1 MSVRVTVLHGGL
13 GCRTY
18 HVPPTSAVRGVK
30 ELLHADTRVPEGEQQ
45 LWHRNRE
52 LPDWTKV
59 GDLLNSDSCDIF
71 LNLQS
76 KGLKGGGRFGQTTPP
91 LVDFLKDILR
101 RYPEGGQILKELIQ
115 NAEDAG
121 ATEVKFLYDETKYGT
136 ETLWSKEMEQYQGSA
151 LYVYNNAVFT
161 PEDWHGIQEIARSR
175 KKDDPLKVGRFG
187 IGFNSVYHITDVP
200 CIFSG
205 DQIGILDPHQALF
218 GPQESGQC
226 WNLKADSKEINE
238 LADQFS
244 PFVGIFGSTKET
256 FKKGNFP
263 GTFFRFPLRL
273 QPSQL
278 SSNLYNKQKVL
289 ELFESFRADAD
300 TVLLFLKSV
309 QDISL
314 HIREADGTERL
325 VFRVTASEN
334 KGLKHERPNSIKILG
349 TAISNY
355 CKKVP
360 SNSITC
366 VTYHI
371 NIALEDESTK
381 DAQKTSWLVC
391 NSVGGRGICNEL
403 DCLADDLKFIP
414 TIGIAMPLS
423 NSEEEKGAASDFS
436 GKAFCFLPLPPGE
449 ESQTGLPVHISG
461 FFGLTDNRRS
471 IKWRELDQWRDPSAV
486 WNELLVTHV
495 VPKVYATLILDS
507 VKRLETERNSDFPWS
522 VEVIYKL
529 WPDLNKVRVHWQP
542 ILEPLFKE
550 LFQHAVLYSASK
562 HWVKLEQAYF
572 SELDESL
579 ESTKAVLN
587 YLQSSGKQVV
597 RVPANITSALQLA
610 AGSAKPLKKVTPAL
624 VRQVLRKSGPTGS
637 ADEKIHL
644 LEFVLSDETYSE
656 LLGLE
661 LLPLQN
667 GSFIPFSSSVAE
679 QDAVYITSEDYPR
692 SLFPGLEG
700 RLILDDLKPQV
711 LASLKEAAQ
720 TRGRPCTQLQLLNQ
734 ERFARLIKEVMN
746 ALWPGRDL
754 VVPWYPLAEDRDH
767 PPIAWLKMVWKNL
780 YIHFSEDL
788 TLFDEMPLI
797 PKAPLEEGQTF
808 VELIRLRIPSSVILD
823 DESEAQ
829 LPEFLA
835 DIVQKLGGIV
845 LKKLDASV
853 QHPLLKK
860 YVHSPLPSALLQIM
874 ERMSLQK
881 LCNQVASLL
890 PTHKDALRR
899 FLASLTNIGEKERRL
914 IQELTIFKKMNH
926 SSDEGNSSF
935 TRLKGGKVLH
945 PTAKLPPG
953 LRLST
958 LVIDSTDEA
967 TVRLVNMLKVEQLK
981 STSCLRLILKDIENA
996 FYTREETTKLMLW
1009 ILENLSSLKN
1019 ENSSVI
1025 EWLAPLKFIPI
1036 SQEKVVAAGELFDP
1050 DVEVLRDLFYA
1061 EEDKCFPPTIFTSSL
1076 DILHSLRQI
1085 GLKHEAGLKE
1095 KDIIQVA
1102 HKIEDLQGCSSPN
1115 HDALLRKA
1123 KTLLLV
1129 LNRNHSLVQLPETK
1143 ATLKKSQ
1150 WVPACKE
1157 RPPNYPGSLVWK
1169 GDLCNLCSPP
1179 EMADVAHAIL
1189 VGSSIPLVEGVHAN
1203 LEKALG
1209 ISTKP
1214 SIAAV
1219 LKHFKVVV
1227 DWHSSKTFSDEDY
1240 YQFQHVLLEI
1250 YGFMHDHLDEGKDAF
1265 KALQFPWVWTG
1276 KKFCPLAQAV
1286 IKPIHDLDLQ
1296 PYLHSVPKTM
1306 AKFHQLFKACGSIEE
1321 LTSDHISMVIQKIYL
1336 KSDRDLSDEE
1346 SKQNLHLMLNIIRWL
1361 YSSQIPASLSTPVP
1375 VHYSKNPAK
1384 LIMKPIH
1391 ECCYCDIKVDDLNDL
1406 LEDAVEPIVLVHED
1420 IPMKTA
1426 EWLNVPCLST
1436 RLINP
1441 ENMGFE
1447 QSGQRE
1453 PLTVRI
1459 KNILEEYPS
1468 VSDIFKELLQNADDA
1483 NATECNFMIDMR
1495 RNMDIRENLL
1505 DPGMAACHGPALW
1518 SFNNSEFSDSDFV
1531 NITRL
1536 GESLKR
1542 GEVDKVGKFGLGFN
1556 SVYHITDIPII
1567 MSREFMIMF
1576 DPNINHLSKHIKD
1589 KSNPGIKINWSKQQK
1604 RLRKFPNQ
1612 FKPFIDVFGCQLPL
1626 TVEAPYSYKGTL
1638 FRLSFRTQQEA
1649 KLSEVSGTCYNT
1661 ADIYSL
1667 VDEFSLCGHRL
1678 IIFTQNVNS
1687 MHLKYLKIEE
1697 TNPALAQ
1704 DTVIIKKTL
1713 CSSKA
1718 LTAPTVSVLKEAA
1731 KLMKVGGGGS
1741 GRKIPSDPPKS
1752 ACILQITVEE
1762 FHHVFRR
1769 IADLQSPLFRGPE
1782 DDPAAF
1788 FEIAKSG
1795 QAKRPADELPQ
1806 KTVDSTTWLLCTCM
1820 DAGEAFKFSLNE
1832 SGRRLGLVPCGA
1844 VGVLLSETQD
1854 QKWSVKSHVG
1864 EVFCYLPLR
1873 IKTGLPVHING
1884 CFAVT
1889 SNRKEIW
1896 KTDTKGRWNTVFMRH
1911 VIVKA
1916 YLEALGVLRDM
1927 AVNGELQDYTYYA
1940 VWPDPDSVHDDFS
1953 IVCQGFYEDI
1963 AHGRG
1968 KEGTK
1973 VFSDGSTWVSMKNV
1987 RFLDDC
1993 LLQRPAI
2000 GPAAFK
2006 IFLKYLK
2013 KTGSKNLCAVELPSS
2028 VKSGFEA
2035 AGCRQILL
2043 ENTFSERQ
2051 FFSEV
2056 FFPNIRE
2063 IDAKLRDPLM
2073 HFVLN
2078 EKVEEFS
2085 GILRGTPCIPSSL
2098 EGHPLA
2104 LPSRLIHPEG
2114 RVAKLYDIKDGRFPY
2129 GSAQDYLN
2137 PIVLIKLV
2145 QLGMAKDDILWDDM
2159 IERTESVAEI
2169 NKSDHLAA
2177 CLRSSIL
2184 LNLIDEKLKIGDPR
2198 AKEFAAKYQTIPFLP
2213 FLTKPAGFSLEWKGS
2228 HFKAETM
2235 FAATDLYTA
2244 DHQDVVCLLRPIL
2257 NESSHSFKGC
2267 GSISLAVKGF
2277 LGLLKKPTVD
2287 LVMSQL
2293 KEVAKFSDGIT
2304 LYQENITN
2312 ACYKFLHEAMLQ
2324 NESTKTM
2331 IVEELKSC
2339 RFILVENVYVDSARV
2354 SFQLNF
2360 DAAPYLYQLPNKYK
2374 NNFRELF
2381 ENTGVRH
2388 SFTVEDFAL
2397 VLESINEE
2405 RQMQQMTEEN
2415 FQLCRRIISEG
2426 IWSLIREKK
2435 QEFCEKKYGEILL
2448 PDTNLALLPAK
2459 SLCYNDCPWIKVK
2472 DTKVNY
2478 CHADIPREVA
2488 VKLGAVPKR
2497 HKALERYASN
2507 VCFTTLGT
2515 EFGQKEK
2522 LTSRIKSILN
2532 AYPSEKE
2539 MLKELLQNADDAKAT
2554 EICFVFDPRH
2564 HPVDRIFDDKWAPLQ
2579 GPALCVYNN
2588 QPFTEDDVRGI
2599 QNLGKGTKEG
2609 NPCKTGQYGIGFN
2622 SVYHITDCPSFISG
2636 NDILCIFDPHARY
2649 APGATS
2655 VSPGRM
2661 FRDLD
2666 ADFRTQFSDV
2676 LDLYLGTHFKLDNCT
2691 MFRFPLRNGEM
2702 AQVSE
2707 ISSVP
2712 SSDRMVQNLLDKLR
2726 SDGAEL
2732 LMFLNHME
2740 KISICEIE
2748 KTTGD
2753 LNVLYSV
2760 RGKITDGDRL
2770 KRKQFHA
2777 SVIDSV
2783 TKKKQLKDIPVQQIT
2798 YTMDTEDSEGNLT
2811 TWLICNR
2818 SGFSSMD
2825 KVSKSVIS
2833 AHKNQDIT
2841 LFPRGGVA
2849 ACITHNYKKPHRAF
2863 CFLPLSLET
2872 GLPFHVNGHFALDS
2886 ARRNLWR
2893 DDNGV
2898 GVRSDWNNSLMT
2910 ALIAPAYV
2918 ELLIQLKKRYF
2929 PGTDP
2934 TVSVLQN
2941 TPAHVVK
2948 DTLKKFLSFFP
2959 VSRLDLQPDL
2969 YCLVKALYI
2978 CIHEDLKRLLPVVR
2992 APNMDGSDLH
3002 SAVVI
3007 TWINMSASNRTRP
3020 FFDNLL
3026 QDELQHLKN
3035 AEYNIT
3041 TRKTL
3046 AENVYRL
3053 KHLLLEIGFNLVY
3066 NCDETSHLY
3075 HCLVDAGIPV
3085 SYVTPADVRA
3095 FLMTFSSPDSSCHI
3109 GKLPCRLQ
3117 QTNLKLFHSL
3127 KLLVDYCFKDA
3138 EENEIGIEGLP
3149 LLITLDSVLQTFDA
3163 KRPKFLTTYHELIP
3177 SRKDLF
3183 MNTLYLRYSSIL
3195 LSCKVAKDFDI
3206 TSFADLLASV
3216 LPREYK
3222 TKNCT
3227 RWKENFASESWLK
3240 NAWHFVSESVG
3251 AKEEPEE
3258 MKPPFDVVLDT
3269 LKDWALLP
3277 GTKFTVSA
3285 NQLVVP
3291 EGDVLLPLSLMHIAV
3306 FPNGQSDKVF
3316 HALMK
3321 AGCIQLAL
3329 NKICSKDN
3337 VLVPHLSGHTANID
3351 NPLSILKAIHYM
3363 VQTSTFRTE
3372 KLAES
3377 DFEALLM
3384 YFNCNLSHLMSQD
3397 DMKILKSLPCYKS
3410 ISGRYMSIARFGAC
3424 YVLTKNIPAAEVE
3437 RWTQSSSSAFLEEKV
3452 HLKELYGFLG
3462 CVPVDDLEV
3471 YLRHLLPKVEN
3482 LSYDAKLEHL
3492 IYLKNRLSNIEESSE
3507 MKDQLFEKL
3516 EGLLIIHDATNR
3528 LKPAKHFYDRTVR
3541 VFEVML
3547 PEKMFIP
3554 SDFFKKLEQ
3563 LTKPKN
3569 QAAFQTSWVAFLRNI
3584 GLKHVLSQQQVL
3596 QFAKEVS
3603 MRANT
3608 ENWSKETL
3616 QTAVDVLLHH
3626 IFQER
3631 VDLLTGNFLKELS
3644 LVPFLCPERAPA
3656 EFVRFH
3662 PQYQEVN
3669 GTLPLIRFHGAQVN
3683 PKFKQSDVLQLL
3695 WTSCPILP
3703 EKATPLSIR
3712 EQEESSLGPQE
3723 QLEQVLTMLNVN
3735 LDPPLDKVIG
3745 NCRNICNITT
3755 LDEDMVKTR
3764 ARVLRSIYEFLSSE
3778 KREFRFQLRGVAFVM
3793 VEDGWKLLKPEEVVI
3808 NLEYEADFKPYLY
3821 KLPLE
3826 LGTFHQLFKLLGA
3839 EDVISTKQYAEVLS
3853 RIFKNS
3859 EGKQLDPNEMRTV
3872 KRVVS
3877 GLFKSLQNDSAKVR
3891 NDLESVR
3898 DLTLYLP
3905 GQDGRLVKSSVLVFD
3920 DAPHYK
3926 SRIQGNIGVQMLVDL
3941 SQCYLGKDHGFH
3953 TKLIML
3959 FPQKLRPRLL
3969 SSILEE
3975 QLDEETPKICQFG
3988 ALCSLQGRLQLLLS
4002 SEQFISGLIR
4012 IMKHENDNAFLAN
4025 EEKAV
4030 RLCKALREGLKVSCF
4045 EKLQTTLRVKGF
4057 NPIPHS
4063 KSETF
4068 AFLKRY
4074 GNAVILLYIQ
4084 HSDSKDINFLLAL
4097 AMTLKSAT
4105 DNLIS
4110 DTSYLIAM
4118 LGCNDIYRIS
4128 EKLDSLGVKYDSS
4141 EPSKLEL
4148 PMPGTPIPAEIHYT
4162 LLMDPMNVFYPGE
4175 YVGYLV
4181 DAEGGDIYGSYQPT
4195 YTYAIVVQEVE
4206 REDDAGSGFLGKFYQ
4221 IDIGYS
4227 EYKIVSSLD
4236 LYRFSRPDESSQGRD
4251 SAPSTPTSPTEFPV
4265 PGPRNIP
4272 PLFSGRES
4280 HKPAS
4285 SKHQSPKKVK
4295 ANLLPDVLREVTS
4308 VIEQA
4313 WKLPESERKKIIRR
4327 LYLKWHPDKNPENH
4341 DLATEVFKHLQNEIN
4356 RLEKQAFIDQNI
4368 DRASRR
4374 TFSTSASRYQ
4384 SDKYSFQ
4391 RFYTS
4396 WNQEATSHKSER
4408 QQRNQE
4414 KGPASAGQAYSQRF
4428 FVPPTFKSVGNPVE
4442 ARRWLR
4448 QARANF
4454 SAARNDL
4461 HKSANEWVC
4470 FKCYLAT
4477 KLALVAADYAVRGK
4491 SDKDVKPAALAQ
4503 KIEEYSQQ
4511 LEGLTNDVHTLE
4523 AYGVDS
4529 LKTRYPDLLPFP
4541 QIPNDRFTSEVAM
4554 RVMECTACIVIKL
4567 ENFIQQKGISRIT
4580 WRRGALMPWKTR
4592 VGIQATRRSIL
4603 CYLLTCPG
4611 VGKPRRRR
4619 YSPLPQAQSKDS
4631 SACHAAAAVHS
4642 PRTRPAV
4649 RCLLGDRLG

>member
-1 MSVRVTVLHGGL
+1 METKDKIRLARVTLLHDCL
-13 GCRTY
+13 GCKTFE
-18 HVPPTSAVRGVK
+18 VPPSAAVGHLKALINSETGFPV
-30 ELLHADTRVPEGEQQ
+30 AEQQ
-45 LWHRNRE
+45 LWHLGRE
-52 LPDWTKV
+52 LSDCTKV
-59 GDLLNSDSCDIF
+59 GDCLNSENHIF

-121 ATEVKFLYDETKYGT
+121 ATEVRFLYDETQYGT
-136 ETLWSKEMEQYQGSA
+136 ESLWSKDMAQYQGPA

-161 PEDWHGIQEIARSR
+161 LEDWHGIQEIARSK

-200 CIFSG
+200 SIFSG
-205 DQIGILDPHQALF
+205 DQIGMLDPHQTLF
-218 GPQESGQC
+218 GPHESGQC
-226 WNLKADSKEINE
+226 WNLKDDSKEITE
-238 LADQFS
+238 FTDQFA
-244 PFVGIFGSTKET
+244 PFIGVFGSTKET
-256 FKKGNFP
+256 FKNGNFP

-309 QDISL
+309 QDVSV
-314 HIREADGTERL
+314 HVREADGIERL

-334 KGLKHERPNSIKILG
+334 KALKHERPNSIKILG
-349 TAISNY
+349 TAISQY
-355 CKKVP
+355 CKGVP
-360 SNSITC
+360 SNSVTC
-366 VTYHI
+366 VTYHV
-371 NIALEDESTK
+371 NIVLEDESVK

-403 DCLADDLKFIP
+403 DCLADDLKFVP
-414 TIGIAMPLS
+414 TIGIAMSLS
-423 NSEEEKGAASDFS
+423 SNGEEKGAVAEFS
-436 GKAFCFLPLPPGE
+436 GRAFCFLPLPPGE
-449 ESQTGLPVHISG
+449 ESKTGLPVHVSG

-471 IKWRELDQWRDPSAV
+471 IKWRELDQWRDPAAL
-486 WNELLVTHV
+486 WNDLLVVNV
-495 VPKVYATLILDS
+495 VPKAYATLILEAI
-507 VKRLETERNSDFPWS
+507 KRMETEKNSDFLLS
-522 VEVIYKL
+522 AERIYRL
-529 WPDLNKVRVHWQP
+529 WPEKKKIRVHWKP
-542 ILEPLFKE
+542 IIEPLFKE
-550 LFQHAVLYSASK
+550 LFQNAVIYSASSDWIK
-562 HWVKLEQAYF
+562 VEQVCF
-572 SELDESL
+572 SDMDDSL
-579 ESTKAVLN
+579 EYTQTVLN
-587 YLQSSGKQVV
+587 YLQSSGNQIAT
-597 RVPANITSALQLA
+597 VPANIASAVHLTV
-610 AGSAKPLKKVTPAL
+610 SSSKTVKKVTPAV
-624 VRQVLRKSGPTGS
+624 VRQVLRKSGHTGP
-637 ADEKIHL
+637 ADEKFHL
-644 LEFVLSDETYSE
+644 LEFVLTDGVYSE
-656 LLGLE
+656 LIGLE

-667 GSFIPFSSSVAE
+667 GNFIPFSSSVSD
-679 QDAVYITSEDYPR
+679 QDVVYITSEDYPR

-700 RLILDDLKPQV
+700 RLLSDDLKPQV
-711 LASLKEAAQ
+711 LTALKEAAKSRAQ
-720 TRGRPCTQLQLLNQ
+720 QLLWGFSGRPCTQLQLLNP
-734 ERFARLIKEVMN
+734 ERFARLIKEVLN
-746 ALWPGRDL
+746 TVWPGRDM
-754 VVPWYPLAEDRDH
+754 VVQWYPVSEDKNH
-767 PPIAWLKMVWKNL
+767 PSISWLKMVWKNL

-788 TLFDEMPLI
+788 TMFDDMPLI
-797 PKAPLEEGQTF
+797 PKMPLEEDQLL
-808 VELIRLRIPSSVILD
+808 VELIRLRSPPAIILE
-823 DESEAQ
+823 DESETQ
-829 LPEFLA
+829 LPGFLA
-835 DIVQKLGGIV
+835 DIIQKLGGVV
-845 LKKLDASV
+845 LKKLDASI

-860 YVHSPLPSALLQIM
+860 YVHPPLPGAVLQIM
-874 ERMSLQK
+874 EKLSLQK
-881 LCNQVASLL
+881 LSSQVSSLP
-890 PTHKDALRR
+890 PTHKDALRG
-899 FLASLTNIGEKERRL
+899 FLASLTDASEKERRI
-914 IQELTIFKKMNH
+914 IQELLIFKRIEQ
-926 SSDEGNSSF
+926 SSDEGVTAF
-935 TRLKGGKVLH
+935 TGLKGCKVLH
-945 PTAKLPPG
+945 HTAKLPPS
-953 LRLST
+953 LRLSIPI
-958 LVIDSTDEA
+958 IDSSDEA
-967 TVRLVNMLKVEQLK
+967 TIRLANLLKVEQLK
-981 STSCLRLILKDIENA
+981 STDCLKFIIQDIQND
-996 FYTREETTKLMLW
+996 FYSYDETIQIMLW
-1009 ILENLSSLKN
+1009 VLENLTFLKN
-1019 ENSSVI
+1019 ENTDVLD
-1025 EWLAPLKFIPI
+1025 WLTSLKFIQI
-1036 SQEKVVAAGELFDP
+1036 SQGKIVSANELFDP
-1050 DVEVLRDLFYA
+1050 EVEVLQNLFYA
-1061 EEDKCFPPTIFTSSL
+1061 EEEICFPPSIFTASS

-1085 GLKHEAGLKE
+1085 GLKNENGLEE
-1095 KDIIQVA
+1095 KDIMRVEN
-1102 HKIEDLQGCSSPN
+1102 KIESLQGDSRTS
-1115 HDALLRKA
+1115 HDVLLRKA
-1123 KTLLLV
+1123 RTLLMI
-1129 LNRNHSLVQLPETK
+1129 LNKNHMLLQSAEAK
-1143 ATLKKSQ
+1143 SMLKKLK
-1150 WVPACKE
+1150 WIPACKE

-1169 GDLCNLCSPP
+1169 GDLCNFCSPP
-1179 EMADVAHAIL
+1179 EMCNIGHAIL
-1189 VGSSIPLVEGVHAN
+1189 VGSSVPFVESVHLN
-1203 LEKALG
+1203 IEKALG

-1214 SIAAV
+1214 GIKAV

-1240 YQFQHVLLEI
+1240 YQFQHILLEI
-1250 YGFMHDHLDEGKDAF
+1250 YGFMHDHLEEGKDAF
-1265 KALQFPWVWTG
+1265 KALKFPWVWTG
-1276 KKFCPLAQAV
+1276 KTFCSLTQAV
-1286 IKPIHDLDLQ
+1286 IKSVPDLDLQ

-1306 AKFHQLFKACGSIEE
+1306 AKFHQLFKSCGSIEQ
-1321 LTSDHISMVIQKIYL
+1321 LTPDHVSMVIQKIYL
-1336 KSDRDLSDEE
+1336 KSEQSLSEEE
-1346 SKQNLHLMLNIIRWL
+1346 SKQNLHIILNIIRWL
-1361 YSSQIPASLSTPVP
+1361 YSSQIPASLNTPVP
-1375 VHYSKNPAK
+1375 IYCIKCPFK
-1384 LIMKPIH
+1384 LVMKPIH
-1391 ECCYCDIKVDDLNDL
+1391 ECCYCDIKIDDLNDL
-1406 LEDAVEPIVLVHED
+1406 LEDSVEPIILVHED

-1436 RLINP
+1436 KLINP

-1495 RNMDIRENLL
+1495 RNMNIRENLL

-1518 SFNNSEFSDSDFV
+1518 SFNNSEFSDSDFL

-1542 GEVDKVGKFGLGFN
+1542 EEVDKVGKFGLGFN

-1567 MSREFMIMF
+1567 LSREFMIMF
-1576 DPNINHLSKHIKD
+1576 DPNINHLSKHIRD

-1612 FKPFIDVFGCQLPL
+1612 FKPFIGVFGCQLPL

-1649 KLSEVSGTCYNT
+1649 KVSEVSSTCYNT

-1667 VDEFSLCGHRL
+1667 VDEFSICGHRL
-1678 IIFTQNVNS
+1678 IIFTQSVNS
-1687 MHLKYLKIEE
+1687 MVLKYLKVEE
-1697 TNPALAQ
+1697 ADPGVAQ
-1704 DTVIIKKTL
+1704 DTVTIKKSL

-1718 LTAPTVSVLKEAA
+1718 LTAPVVSVLKEAA
-1731 KLMKVGGGGS
+1731 KLMKTCS
-1741 GRKIPSDPPKS
+1741 SSNRKLPTETPKS
-1752 ACILQITVEE
+1752 SCILQIVVEE

-1782 DDPAAF
+1782 DDPSSL
-1788 FEIAKSG
+1788 FEMAKSG
-1795 QAKRPADELPQ
+1795 QMKRPAEELPQ
-1806 KTVDSTTWLLCTCM
+1806 KTVDSSTWLICSCM
-1820 DAGEAFKFSLNE
+1820 DTGDALKFSLHE
-1832 SGRRLGLVPCGA
+1832 SGQRLGLVPCGG

-1854 QKWSVKSHVG
+1854 RKWIVKPNCNSIG

-1896 KTDTKGRWNTVFMRH
+1896 KTDTKGRWNTLFMRH

-1916 YLEALGVLRDM
+1916 YLEALCVLRDM
-1927 AVNGELQDYTYYA
+1927 TVNGELADYSYYA

-1953 IVCQGFYEDI
+1953 VICQGIYEDI
-1963 AHGRG
+1963 AHAKG
-1968 KEGTK
+1968 KEGIK
-1973 VFSDGSTWVSMKNV
+1973 VFSDGSSWVSMKNV
-1987 RFLDDC
+1987 RFLDDSI
-1993 LLQRPAI
+1993 LKRSDI

-2006 IFLKYLK
+2006 IFLKYLR
-2013 KTGSKNLCAVELPSS
+2013 KTGSKNLCAVELPSW
-2028 VKSGFEA
+2028 VKAGFEE
-2035 AGCRQILL
+2035 AGCKYILL

-2056 FFPNIRE
+2056 FFPNIQE
-2063 IDAKLRDPLM
+2063 IDAELRDPLM
-2073 HFVLN
+2073 RYVLN
-2078 EKVEEFS
+2078 EKIEEFS
-2085 GILRGTPCIPSSL
+2085 GILRITPCIPCSL
-2098 EGHPLA
+2098 DRHSLVI
-2104 LPSRLIHPEG
+2104 PSRLIHPEG
-2114 RVAKLYDIKDGRFPY
+2114 RVAKLYDAKDGRFPY
-2129 GSAQDYLN
+2129 GSSQDYLN
-2137 PIVLIKLV
+2137 PVILVKLV
-2145 QLGMAKDDILWDDM
+2145 QLGMAKDDVSWEDL
-2159 IERTESVAEI
+2159 IERAESVAAI
-2169 NKSDHLAA
+2169 NRNDHVAA

-2184 LNLIDEKLKIGDPR
+2184 LSLIDEKLKCRDPR
-2198 AKEFAAKYQTIPFLP
+2198 AKEFAAKCQTIPFLP
-2213 FLTKPAGFSLEWKGS
+2213 FLTKPAGFSLHWKGS
-2228 HFKAETM
+2228 DFQPETM
-2235 FAATDLYTA
+2235 FSATDLFTA
-2244 DHQDVVCLLRPIL
+2244 DHQDIVCLLQPVL
-2257 NESSHSFKGC
+2257 NENSHSFKGC
-2267 GSISLAVKGF
+2267 GAISLAVKDF
-2277 LGLLKKPTVD
+2277 LGLLKKPTVNM
-2287 LVMSQL
+2287 VINQL
-2293 KEVAKFSDGIT
+2293 QEVAKSFDGIT

-2312 ACYKFLHEAMLQ
+2312 ACYKYLHEAMLQ
-2324 NESTKTM
+2324 NETTKAV
-2331 IVEELKSC
+2331 IIEKLKNFS
-2339 RFILVENVYVDSARV
+2339 FILVESAYVDPTKV
-2354 SFQLNF
+2354 CFHLNF
-2360 DAAPYLYQLPNKYK
+2360 EATPYLHQLPNKYK
-2374 NNFRELF
+2374 NSFRELF
-2381 ENTGVRH
+2381 ESVGVRH
-2388 SFTVEDFAL
+2388 AFTVDDFAL
-2397 VLESINEE
+2397 VLESVNHE
-2405 RQMQQMTEEN
+2405 RGSKQLTEEN

-2435 QEFCEKKYGEILL
+2435 QELCEKKYGEILL
-2448 PDTNLALLPAK
+2448 PDTHLALLPAK

-2472 DTKVNY
+2472 DTTVKY

-2507 VCFTTLGT
+2507 ICFTTLGT

-2554 EICFVFDPRH
+2554 EICFVFDSRQ
-2564 HPVDRIFDDKWAPLQ
+2564 HPVDRIFDEKWAPLQ

-2588 QPFTEDDVRGI
+2588 QPFTEDDIRGI

-2676 LDLYLGTHFKLDNCT
+2676 LDLYLGNHFKMDNCT
-2691 MFRFPLRNGEM
+2691 MFRFPLRNAEM
-2702 AQVSE
+2702 AKVSE
-2707 ISSVP
+2707 ISPVP
-2712 SSDRMVQNLLDKLR
+2712 CSDRMVQNLLDKLR
-2726 SDGAEL
+2726 TDGAEL

-2748 KTTGD
+2748 KTTGA

-2760 RGKITDGDRL
+2760 KGKITDGDRL

-2783 TKKKQLKDIPVQQIT
+2783 TKKKQLSEIPVQQIT

-2811 TWLICNR
+2811 SWLICNR
-2818 SGFSSMD
+2818 SGFSAME

-2833 AHKNQDIT
+2833 AHKNEDIT

-2941 TPAHVVK
+2941 TPVHVVK

-2959 VSRLDLQPDL
+2959 VNRLDLQPDW
-2969 YCLVKALYI
+2969 YCLVKAVYS

-2992 APNMDGSDLH
+2992 APNIDGSDLH
-3002 SAVVI
+3002 SAVII
-3007 TWINMSASNRTRP
+3007 TWVNMSTSNKGRP

-3026 QDELQHLKN
+3026 QDELHHLKN
-3035 AEYNIT
+3035 VEYIT
-3041 TRKTL
+3041 TRKTV

-3066 NCDETSHLY
+3066 NCDETANLY
-3075 HCLVDAGIPV
+3075 HCLVDADIPV
-3085 SYVTPADVRA
+3085 SYVTPADVRF
-3095 FLMTFSSPDSSCHI
+3095 FLMTFSSPDSNCHI

-3138 EENEIGIEGLP
+3138 EENEVQIEGLP
-3149 LLITLDSVLQTFDA
+3149 LLITLDNVLQVFDS
-3163 KRPKFLTTYHELIP
+3163 KRPRFLTTYHELIP

-3183 MNTLYLRYSSIL
+3183 MNTLYLRYSNIL
-3195 LSCKVAKDFDI
+3195 LTCDVAKAFNI
-3206 TSFADLLASV
+3206 TSFADLLSSV

-3222 TKNCT
+3222 TRSCV

-3240 NAWHFVSESVG
+3240 NAWHFISESVNV
-3251 AKEEPEE
+3251 KEDQED
-3258 MKPPFDVVLDT
+3258 MKPKFDDIVDT

-3277 GTKFTVSA
+3277 GTKFTVSV

-3291 EGDVLLPLSLMHIAV
+3291 ECDVLLPLSLMHIAV
-3306 FPNGQSDKVF
+3306 FPNAQSDKVF

-3321 AGCIQLAL
+3321 TGCIQLAL

-3337 VLVPHLSGHTANID
+3337 VLVSLLSGYTANID
-3351 NPLSILKAIHYM
+3351 NPSSILKAIHYM
-3363 VQTSTFRTE
+3363 VQTSTFKTE

-3384 YFNCNLSHLMSQD
+3384 YFSCHLSNLMLQD
-3397 DMKILKSLPCYKS
+3397 DIKILKSLPCYKS
-3410 ISGRYMSIARFGAC
+3410 ISGRYISISKCGTC
-3424 YVLTKNIPAAEVE
+3424 YILTKSIPSVEVD
-3437 RWTQSSSSAFLEEKV
+3437 RWTQSTSSAFLEEKIN
-3452 HLKELYGFLG
+3452 LKDLYTVLG

-3471 YLRHLLPKVEN
+3471 YLKHLLPKIES
-3482 LSYDAKLEHL
+3482 LSYDAKVEHL
-3492 IYLKNRLSNIEESSE
+3492 IYLKNRLSGIEEASE
-3507 MKDQLFEKL
+3507 IREQLFEKL
-3516 EGLLIIHDATNR
+3516 ESFLIIHDASNR
-3528 LKPAKHFYDRTVR
+3528 LKPAKHFYDRTVK

-3547 PEKMFIP
+3547 PEKLFIP
-3554 SDFFKKLEQ
+3554 QDFFKRLEQ

-3569 QAAFQTSWVAFLRNI
+3569 QGAFLTSWVTFLRNI
-3584 GLKHVLSQQQVL
+3584 GLKYIISQQQLL
-3596 QFAKEVS
+3596 QFAKEIS

-3608 ENWSKETL
+3608 ESWSKETL
-3616 QTAVDVLLHH
+3616 QSTVDVLLHH

-3631 VDLLTGNFLKELS
+3631 TDLLLGNFLKELS
-3644 LVPFLCPERAPA
+3644 LIPFLCPERAPA
-3656 EFVRFH
+3656 EIVRFH
-3662 PQYQEVN
+3662 PQYQEIN
-3669 GTLPLIRFHGAQVN
+3669 GTLPLIRFNGAQVN
-3683 PKFKQSDVLQLL
+3683 PKFKQTDVLQLL

-3703 EKATPLSIR
+3703 EKATPLSIK
-3712 EQEESSLGPQE
+3712 EQEGSSLGPQE

-3735 LDPPLDKVIG
+3735 LDPPLDKVIN

-3764 ARVLRSIYEFLSSE
+3764 AKVLRSIYEFLSTE

-3793 VEDGWKLLKPEEVVI
+3793 VEEGWKLLKPEEVVI
-3808 NLEYEADFKPYLY
+3808 NLEYESDFKPYLY

-3826 LGTFHQLFKLLGA
+3826 LGTFHQLFKHLGT
-3839 EDVISTKQYAEVLS
+3839 EDVISTKQYVEVLS

-3877 GLFKSLQNDSAKVR
+3877 GLFKSLQNDSVKVR
-3891 NDLESVR
+3891 NDLENVR
-3898 DLTLYLP
+3898 DLALYLP
-3905 GQDGRLVKSSVLVFD
+3905 SQDGRLVKSSILVFD

-3953 TKLIML
+3953 TKLVML

-3975 QLDEETPKICQFG
+3975 LLDEESPKTCQFG

-4002 SEQFISGLIR
+4002 SEQFITGLIR

-4025 EEKAV
+4025 EEKAI

-4057 NPIPHS
+4057 TPIPHS

-4068 AFLKRY
+4068 AFLKRF

-4195 YTYAIVVQEVE
+4195 YTYAIIVQEVE
-4206 REDDAGSGFLGKFYQ
+4206 REDDENSSFLGKIYQ

-4236 LYRFSRPDESSQGRD
+4236 LYKFSRPDESSQSRD
-4251 SAPSTPTSPTEFPV
+4251 SAPSTPTSPTEFPAH
-4265 PGPRNIP
+4265 GPRTVP

-4280 HKPAS
+4280 HKTTS
-4285 SKHQSPKKVK
+4285 SKHHSPKKIK
-4295 ANLLPDVLREVTS
+4295 LNSLPEILREVTS
-4308 VIEQA
+4308 VLEQA

-4327 LYLKWHPDKNPENH
+4327 LYLKWHPDKNSENL
-4341 DLATEVFKHLQNEIN
+4341 DIANEVFKHLQNEIN
-4356 RLEKQAFIDQNI
+4356 RLEKQAFIDQNT

-4374 TFSTSASRYQ
+4374 TFSSSASRFQ
-4384 SDKYSFQ
+4384 SDKFSFQ

-4408 QQRNQE
+4408 QQYKE
-4414 KGPASAGQAYSQRF
+4414 KCPSSTGPSYSARF

-4461 HKSANEWVC
+4461 HKNANEWVC
-4470 FKCYLAT
+4470 FKCYLST
-4477 KLALVAADYAVRGK
+4477 KLALIAADYAVRGK
-4491 SDKDVKPAALAQ
+4491 SDKDVKPTALAQ

-4511 LEGLTNDVHTLE
+4511 LEGLTNDVQTLE

-4554 RVMECTACIVIKL
+4554 RVMECTACIIIKL
-4567 ENFIQQKGISRIT
+4567 ENFIQQK
-4580 WRRGALMPWKTR
+4580 
-4592 VGIQATRRSIL
+4592 V
-4603 CYLLTCPG
+4603 
-4611 VGKPRRRR
+4611 
-4619 YSPLPQAQSKDS
+4619 
-4631 SACHAAAAVHS
+4631 
-4642 PRTRPAV
+4642 
-4649 RCLLGDRLG
+4649 